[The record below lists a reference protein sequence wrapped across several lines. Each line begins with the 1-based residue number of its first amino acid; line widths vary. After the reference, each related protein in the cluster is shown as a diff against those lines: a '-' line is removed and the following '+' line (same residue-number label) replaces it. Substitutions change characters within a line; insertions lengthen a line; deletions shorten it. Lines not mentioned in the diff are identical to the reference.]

1 MFSAIEII
9 AAGKIKKGALLDL
22 WDEYAKR
29 MSSRVKLHEIPESDP
44 AQFEK
49 MILKKLSDQSII
61 IALDEKGKDLPSVK
75 LSQTLQN
82 FTNKDCKP
90 MQFFIG
96 AADGLPASVTGRA
109 DLLLAFGKPTWPHKL
124 VRIMLIEQLYRAE
137 TIAQGHPYHR
147 EG

>member
-9 AAGKIKKGALLDL
+9 AAGKIKKGPLLDL

-82 FTNKDCKP
+82 YTNKDCKP
-90 MQFFIG
+90 MQFCKHICLNRRC
-96 AADGLPASVTGRA
+96 DGTVLTFSVVRMPLGNG
-109 DLLLAFGKPTWPHKL
+109 FGS
-124 VRIMLIEQLYRAE
+124 I
-137 TIAQGHPYHR
+137 
-147 EG
+147 